1 MADSISLTAPQL
13 FELAD
18 RARDSGDFATA
29 ETAYRALADN
39 PDIDLRNEARFRLA
53 LMLADREHKL
63 KDAALI
69 LRRIL
74 DERPNAQRV
83 RLELA
88 RVQAMMGDL
97 GAARREMRAAQAGG
111 LPPDVERMV
120 RFYAAALK
128 ARKPFGGSL
137 DVALAPDSNI
147 NRATRSNTL
156 GTVIGDFTLDQD
168 AKARSGLGLAL
179 RGQTYFR
186 TPLQKNATLLV
197 RANGSGDLYR
207 DERFDDILIGIQAGP
222 EYTLGADRLTLAA
235 GPTWRWY
242 GLKPYSTSVGVS
254 ADFLHPMGKTMQ
266 GRLGL
271 GVTHTANRRNAL
283 QTGDVFALSAGLDRA
298 VSAAWEAGCRPS
310 STARRPATRAGRT

>member
-1 MADSISLTAPQL
+1 MADSVSLTAPQL

-186 TPLQKNATLLV
+186 TPLEKNATLLV

-222 EYTLGADRLTLAA
+222 SPRRRLVGPRSASTPAA
-235 GPTWRWY
+235 ANTVP
-242 GLKPYSTSVGVS
+242 SSVP
-254 ADFLHPMGKTMQ
+254 LP
-266 GRLGL
+266 
-271 GVTHTANRRNAL
+271 ANR
-283 QTGDVFALSAGLDRA
+283 GS
-298 VSAAWEAGCRPS
+298 P
-310 STARRPATRAGRT
+310 